1 MISVPDSTGT
11 AEQKEEESLSSIEKV
26 SLPSPIAR
34 PYQPPVPY
42 PQRVAW
48 AKLPKLEPQFVH
60 FLNVLRGF
68 MLMSLSY
75 KLSRKLQCI

>member
-42 PQRVAW
+42 P
-48 AKLPKLEPQFVH
+48 
-60 FLNVLRGF
+60 
-68 MLMSLSY
+68 
-75 KLSRKLQCI
+75 